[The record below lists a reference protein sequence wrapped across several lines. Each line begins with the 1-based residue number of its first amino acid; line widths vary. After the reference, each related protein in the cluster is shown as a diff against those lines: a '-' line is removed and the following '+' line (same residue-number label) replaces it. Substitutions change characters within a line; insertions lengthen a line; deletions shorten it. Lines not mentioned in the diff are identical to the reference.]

1 MFASDVGA
9 YTSRAPF
16 MGFIIVYA
24 PGITLK
30 YQAKL
35 ERPANDKQNTLA
47 YHKQFSITDVK
58 RLTRLGPGIVI
69 LNLLDY

>member
-16 MGFIIVYA
+16 MGSIIVYA

-35 ERPANDKQNTLA
+35 ERPAKDKHTSL
-47 YHKQFSITDVK
+47 
-58 RLTRLGPGIVI
+58 P
-69 LNLLDY
+69 